1 MPNEPLN
8 TPFADLAKEVG
19 ATTDEINRLSPEV
32 RQLTKG
38 QLLALWGTTSASTA
52 IDAYHKSHE
61 GKQLPSPSAMATT
74 AGAPLHLT
82 LQDISSIQQIFKPER
97 VHAAL
102 GSTGTKKGVAEPE
115 LHVNCC
121 CCTPCCT
128 SAATLETQAS

>member
-1 MPNEPLN
+1 MPDESLN
-8 TPFADLAKEVG
+8 TPFTDLAKEIG

-38 QLLALWGTTSASTA
+38 QLLALWGTTSAPAA

-102 GSTGTKKGVAEPE
+102 GAAGTKKGVAESA
-115 LHVNCC
+115 VRVSCC

-128 SAATLETQAS
+128 SAATLETPVP

>member
-1 MPNEPLN
+1 MPNEPIN
-8 TPFADLAKEVG
+8 TTLVDLAKEIG
-19 ATTDEINRLSPEV
+19 ATTEEINRLSPEV

-38 QLLALWGTTSASTA
+38 QLLALWGTTSAPAA

-97 VHAAL
+97 VRAAL
-102 GSTGTKKGVAEPE
+102 GSTGTKKGAAEPE
-115 LHVNCC
+115 TSVSCC

-128 SAATLETQAS
+128 SAATLETRAS

>member
-38 QLLALWGTTSASTA
+38 QLLALWGTTSASAA
-52 IDAYHKSHE
+52 IEAYHKSHE
-61 GKQLPSPSAMATT
+61 GKRLPSPSAMATT
-74 AGAPLHLT
+74 VGAPLHLT

-102 GSTGTKKGVAEPE
+102 GSTGIKKGAAEPE
-115 LHVNCC
+115 ASVSCC

-128 SAATLETQAS
+128 SAATLETQAP